1 MIDSKKHMRTCQ
13 MCQKNYKY
21 CNNCSDYD
29 HLPTFMLAWC
39 SSNCKDLSSVMSD
52 WGSHM
57 ISSEEAAKKLAALD
71 TSRMEYWNEN
81 FQAAY
86 NQIMAEAKG
95 ADHKETPFEKFEKEE
110 EERAKE
116 LAADKKEPAPEP
128 LSIAE
133 EVKNSSKK
141 RTTKS
146 RAPREKN

>member
-1 MIDSKKHMRTCQ
+1 MVSSKKHERICRCGKT
-13 MCQKNYKY
+13 YLY
-21 CNNCSDYD
+21 CPVCDEYQHMPYWSLVYCSE
-29 HLPTFMLAWC
+29 
-39 SSNCKDLSSVMSD
+39 NCKNIDGVLSD